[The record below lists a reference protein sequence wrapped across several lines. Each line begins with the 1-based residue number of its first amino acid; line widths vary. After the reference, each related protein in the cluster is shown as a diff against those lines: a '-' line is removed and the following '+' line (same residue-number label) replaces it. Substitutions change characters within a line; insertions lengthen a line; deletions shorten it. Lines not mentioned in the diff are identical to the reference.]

1 MSKSK
6 LAVILVIGTEAVFFT
21 LLILAFLYFRSIAK
35 GNSNPEALLDI
46 VKTGIFSLFLFSSS
60 FTVWRA
66 EKNAE
71 HQRVKRSAFWLFITM
86 LFGVIFLTGQ
96 GIEWNFL
103 IQHGQTISRDLFGT
117 TFFTLTGFHGF
128 HVLAGLL
135 ILGILLI
142 LSLTGN
148 FKHQTTIDS
157 VGAVALYWHFVD
169 IVWVF
174 IFSIVYLG
182 VKL

>member
-1 MSKSK
+1 
-6 LAVILVIGTEAVFFT
+6 
-21 LLILAFLYFRSIAK
+21 
-35 GNSNPEALLDI
+35 
-46 VKTGIFSLFLFSSS
+46 
-60 FTVWRA
+60 
-66 EKNAE
+66 
-71 HQRVKRSAFWLFITM
+71 M

-103 IQHGQTISRDLFGT
+103 IRHGQTISRDLFGT

-135 ILGILLI
+135 ILGILFI

-148 FKHQTTIDS
+148 FNHKNTVNS